1 MNTMKPVRSVLED
14 ADPLR
19 IEPELSADDA
29 QRMRHVILSSSRQAA
44 AARAWWRPALA
55 VAAILI
61 LMAVAGT
68 IAGLRAP
75 TRESKVDGSHA
86 LVEPADAGERLQVQ
100 FATPGGT
107 RVIWTLSS
115 DFALREVAR

>member
-19 IEPELSADDA
+19 VEPELSGDDA
-29 QRMRHVILSSSRQAA
+29 RRMRQVILSATGQIDTAGAFWR
-44 AARAWWRPALA
+44 RAVA
-55 VAAILI
+55 VAAVLV

-68 IAGLRAP
+68 IGLRTP
-75 TRESKVDGSHA
+75 TRAPKVAGNNTS
-86 LVEPADAGERLQVQ
+86 VEPAEAGERLQVQ